1 MTFLTATVRPQ
12 YQWLWVE
19 LPYKCHNNTQL
30 LFKAELCWLTK
41 ESIQGQGWRSHLSSR
56 LMAFTLLTW
65 VTSLRGHN
73 NFFMRPASISIIIV
87 CMCLFLKALYV
98 CLWWQRT
105 CYINQLYLYL
115 LCSVYACLCS
125 WRCIW
130 CLPYKGVLARLCVW
144 SALNRVRKA
153 LFKCDYYFIHSSRI
167 SEIAPFVDGEPWLIS
182 HGKGARPS

>member
-41 ESIQGQGWRSHLSSR
+41 DSIQGQGWRPHLSSR
-56 LMAFTLLTW
+56 LMAFTLWTW

-87 CMCLFLKALYV
+87 CMCLFLKALCLSLMAKNVLYKSTLFIFYCEVFMHV
-98 CLWWQRT
+98 CAREGAFDACPIKVCSRVCVHEALWIELERR
-105 CYINQLYLYL
+105 
-115 LCSVYACLCS
+115 CLNV
-125 WRCIW
+125 III
-130 CLPYKGVLARLCVW
+130 
-144 SALNRVRKA
+144 
-153 LFKCDYYFIHSSRI
+153 LFI
-167 SEIAPFVDGEPWLIS
+167 
-182 HGKGARPS
+182 RPE